1 MTTHAVRQTRR
12 PPKFSWW
19 FRLRYRIRTYRSP
32 LQLRSSI
39 RRLRHSTKH
48 PYLALL
54 RLFIPFPAWAFEV
67 PPPLSPRAIIETPSL
82 PLQRQHYATLINKRA
97 IPVWRS
103 RDTPLRSLY
112 RLYEDLV
119 SDHYPMV
126 GTETEYFWYQNRG
139 RWALERIADPR
150 DPDPIRYAI
159 LASLAE
165 SLVDAFNWR
174 LGLGMRR
181 NKKHIRRERDSDPY
195 PSFMPENA
203 PGWASSVPAID
214 LQLLRDTMPPHIL
227 DGDGRLV
234 LEINGCDSIFAKRN
248 IVTNVGWLYTI

>member
-1 MTTHAVRQTRR
+1 
-12 PPKFSWW
+12 
-19 FRLRYRIRTYRSP
+19 
-32 LQLRSSI
+32 
-39 RRLRHSTKH
+39 
-48 PYLALL
+48 
-54 RLFIPFPAWAFEV
+54 
-67 PPPLSPRAIIETPSL
+67 
-82 PLQRQHYATLINKRA
+82 
-97 IPVWRS
+97 
-103 RDTPLRSLY
+103 
-112 RLYEDLV
+112 
-119 SDHYPMV
+119 MV